1 MPALSATLPSLEIGC
16 MRRLIVF
23 GLLLGLVSC
32 EHQPVMEIALPS
44 HVSFNRDVETEA
56 ILNVIENETAAFFN
70 RDYESWQQYFVQ
82 EDYAFQA
89 WNNAAGDFSASVG
102 WPAIDKR
109 IGDYIKTHP
118 VPPGYSY
125 YPRVERRN
133 MVVKFFSDKL
143 AYLVWDQYN
152 SDQENKWFRL
162 SKDQRIMEKVSGQ
175 WKIVNVS
182 AYWDYNTK
190 IPVDSLR

>member
-1 MPALSATLPSLEIGC
+1 MPFTPCYLRAKLVAMKRFLL
-16 MRRLIVF
+16 F
-23 GLLLGLVSC
+23 GLLGLAAC
-32 EHQPVMEIALPS
+32 QQEAVMEITMPTIR
-44 HVSFNRDVETEA
+44 SFNPDVEKEA
-56 ILNVIENETAAFFN
+56 ILDVIENETAAFFN
-70 RDYESWQQYFVQ
+70 RDYESWQQFFVQ

-89 WNNAAGDFSASVG
+89 WSNADGSFSASVG
-102 WPAIDKR
+102 WAAIGKR
-109 IGDYIKTHP
+109 IGEYIKTHP

-133 MVVKFFSDKL
+133 MVVKFFSPNL

-152 SDQENKWFRL
+152 SDQENKSFRH
-162 SKDQRIMEKVSGQ
+162 SKDQRIMEKINGQ

-182 AYWDYNTK
+182 AYWDYSST